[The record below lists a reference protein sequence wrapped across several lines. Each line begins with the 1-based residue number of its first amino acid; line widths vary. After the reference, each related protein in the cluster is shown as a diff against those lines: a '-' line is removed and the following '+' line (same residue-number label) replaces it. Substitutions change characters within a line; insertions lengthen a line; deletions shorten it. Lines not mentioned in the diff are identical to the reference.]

1 MLKGQTCFTGRDGSY
16 QEILK
21 GVELDIVDEDDCQK
35 QLRTTRLGE
44 DFILDRSFL
53 CAGGK
58 PNKDACKG
66 KQKSMLYISTSVCV
80 LGTPTFVEI
89 SLFSV
94 FITFLQYLD
103 TQMTI
108 MMLKITY
115 FCLIPEHTKKL
126 VQNFKNDYIIHGS
139 TSF

>member
-1 MLKGQTCFTGRDGSY
+1 MLKGQTFFTGRNGSY

-66 KQKSMLYISTSVCV
+66 KQKVCCIFQ
-80 LGTPTFVEI
+80 PAFVCWALQHLLKSAF
-89 SLFSV
+89 SLLFV
-94 FITFLQYLD
+94 CFR
-103 TQMTI
+103 
-108 MMLKITY
+108 KI
-115 FCLIPEHTKKL
+115 LIRK
-126 VQNFKNDYIIHGS
+126 
-139 TSF
+139 